1 LEVYKGQEVKTEVI
15 DFWATWCGPCKL
27 MNPILDEVEKEYP
40 NLTITRIDIDSDK
53 DMVEQYKIQSVPTYI
68 ILKDGKEVDR
78 IIGAKP
84 KFAFLKRVFPEGN

>member
-1 LEVYKGQEVKTEVI
+1 MKTEVI

-27 MNPILDEVEKEYP
+27 MNPIIDEVEKEYSD
-40 NLTITRIDIDSDK
+40 LTITRVDIDSDK
-53 DMVEQYKIQSVPTYI
+53 DMVEKYGIQSVPTYV
-68 ILKDGKEVDR
+68 ILKDGVEIDR

>member
-1 LEVYKGQEVKTEVI
+1 MKTEVI

-27 MNPILDEVEKEYP
+27 MNPILDEVEKENP
-40 NLTITRIDIDSDK
+40 SLTITRVDIDSDK
-53 DMVEQYKIQSVPTYI
+53 DLVEQYKIQSVPTYV

-84 KFAFLKRVFPEGN
+84 KFAFLKRVFPENG

>member
-1 LEVYKGQEVKTEVI
+1 MKTEVI

-27 MNPILDEVEKEYP
+27 MNPIIDEVEKEYSD
-40 NLTITRIDIDSDK
+40 LTITRVNIDSDK
-53 DMVEQYKIQSVPTYI
+53 DMVEKYGIQSVPTYV
-68 ILKDGKEVDR
+68 ILKDGVEIDR

>member
-1 LEVYKGQEVKTEVI
+1 MKTEVI

-27 MNPILDEVEKEYP
+27 MNPILDEVEKEYSD
-40 NLTITRIDIDSDK
+40 LTITRIDIDSNK
-53 DMVEQYKIQSVPTYI
+53 DIAVQYNIQSVPTYI

-84 KFAFLKRVFPEGN
+84 KFAFLKRVFPENV

>member
-1 LEVYKGQEVKTEVI
+1 MKTEVI

-27 MNPILDEVEKEYP
+27 MNPILDEVEKENP
-40 NLTITRIDIDSDK
+40 DLTITRVDIDSDK
-53 DMVEQYKIQSVPTYI
+53 DMVEQYNIQSVPTYI

-84 KFAFLKRVFPEGN
+84 KFAFLKRVFPENG

>member
-1 LEVYKGQEVKTEVI
+1 MKTEVI

-27 MNPILDEVEKEYP
+27 MNPILDEVEKENP
-40 NLTITRIDIDSDK
+40 SLTITRIDIDSDK
-53 DMVEQYKIQSVPTYI
+53 DMVEKYNIQSVPTYI

-84 KFAFLKRVFPEGN
+84 KFAFLKRVYPEND

>member
-1 LEVYKGQEVKTEVI
+1 VNTEVI

-27 MNPILDEVEKEYP
+27 MNPILDEVEKENP
-40 NLTITRIDIDSDK
+40 NLTITRVDIDSDK
-53 DMVEQYKIQSVPTYI
+53 DMVEQYNIQSVPTYV

-84 KFAFLKRVFPEGN
+84 KFAFLKRVFPENG

>member
-1 LEVYKGQEVKTEVI
+1 MKTEVI

-27 MNPILDEVEKEYP
+27 MNPILDEVEKENP
-40 NLTITRIDIDSDK
+40 DLTITRIDIDSDK
-53 DMVEQYKIQSVPTYI
+53 DMVEQYNIQSVPTYV

-84 KFAFLKRVFPEGN
+84 KFAFLKRVFPENE

>member
-1 LEVYKGQEVKTEVI
+1 MKTEVI

-27 MNPILDEVEKEYP
+27 MNPILDEVEKENP
-40 NLTITRIDIDSDK
+40 DLTITRVDIDSNK
-53 DMVEQYKIQSVPTYI
+53 DMVEQYKVQSVPTYV

-84 KFAFLKRVFPEGN
+84 KFAFLKRVFPENG

>member
-1 LEVYKGQEVKTEVI
+1 MKTEVI

-27 MNPILDEVEKEYP
+27 MNPILDEVEKENP
-40 NLTITRIDIDSDK
+40 DLTITRIDIDSDK
-53 DMVEQYKIQSVPTYI
+53 DMVEQYNIQSVPTYV

-84 KFAFLKRVFPEGN
+84 KFAFLKRVFPEND

>member
-1 LEVYKGQEVKTEVI
+1 VKTEVI

-27 MNPILDEVEKEYP
+27 MNPILDEVEKENP

-53 DMVEQYKIQSVPTYI
+53 DMVEQYNIQSVPTYV

-84 KFAFLKRVFPEGN
+84 KFAFLKRVFPENG

>member
-1 LEVYKGQEVKTEVI
+1 MKTEVI

-27 MNPILDEVEKEYP
+27 MNPIIDEVEKENP
-40 NLTITRIDIDSDK
+40 DLTITRIDIDSNK
-53 DMVEQYKIQSVPTYI
+53 DMVEQYNIQSVPTYV

-84 KFAFLKRVFPEGN
+84 KFAFLKRVYPEND

>member
-1 LEVYKGQEVKTEVI
+1 VKTEVI

-27 MNPILDEVEKEYP
+27 MNPILDEVEKENP

-53 DMVEQYKIQSVPTYI
+53 DMVEQYNIQSVPTYV

-84 KFAFLKRVFPEGN
+84 KFAFLKRVFPEND

>member
-1 LEVYKGQEVKTEVI
+1 VKTEVI

-27 MNPILDEVEKEYP
+27 MNPILDEVEKENP
-40 NLTITRIDIDSDK
+40 DLTITRIDIDSDK

-84 KFAFLKRVFPEGN
+84 KFAFLKRVFPENE

>member
-1 LEVYKGQEVKTEVI
+1 
-15 DFWATWCGPCKL
+15 
-27 MNPILDEVEKEYP
+27 MNPILDEVEKENP
-40 NLTITRIDIDSDK
+40 DLTITRIDIDSDK

-84 KFAFLKRVFPEGN
+84 KFAFLKRVFPENG

>member
-1 LEVYKGQEVKTEVI
+1 MKTEVI

-27 MNPILDEVEKEYP
+27 MNPILDEVEKENP
-40 NLTITRIDIDSDK
+40 DLTITRIDIDIDK
-53 DMVEQYKIQSVPTYI
+53 DMVEQYNIQSVPTYI

-84 KFAFLKRVFPEGN
+84 KFAFLKRVFPEND

>member
-1 LEVYKGQEVKTEVI
+1 VKTEVI

-27 MNPILDEVEKEYP
+27 MNPILDEVEKENP
-40 NLTITRIDIDSDK
+40 DLTITRIDIDSDK
-53 DMVEQYKIQSVPTYI
+53 EMVEKYNIQSVPTYV

-84 KFAFLKRVFPEGN
+84 KFAFLKRVFPENG

>member
-1 LEVYKGQEVKTEVI
+1 MKTEVI

-27 MNPILDEVEKEYP
+27 MNPIIDEVEKENP
-40 NLTITRIDIDSDK
+40 DLTITRIDIDSNK
-53 DMVEQYKIQSVPTYI
+53 DMVEQYNIQSVPTYV

-84 KFAFLKRVFPEGN
+84 KFAFLKRVFPENG